1 MSAKIT
7 VAGQLNDPMFHK
19 SMQIARQLEQLH
31 PETISVECLQF
42 FETQWLIYLKKIAN
56 ELKGVFYEHD
66 EKHPLVFLNGK
77 DYIGDADRFSEWA
90 LFTFNHIEKDG
101 LNVYNKLAKDCY
113 RQYINASTTRQYAFI
128 NLQANKEQ
136 DSKQVVFELFSHIAP
151 KTCEN
156 FL

>member
-1 MSAKIT
+1 M
-7 VAGQLNDPMFHK
+7 
-19 SMQIARQLEQLH
+19 
-31 PETISVECLQF
+31 
-42 FETQWLIYLKKIAN
+42 
-56 ELKGVFYEHD
+56 
-66 EKHPLVFLNGK
+66 FLNGK

-101 LNVYNKLAKDCY
+101 LNVYNKLAQDCY